1 MAIAHLYRLVP
12 TALFYV
18 HPNIFILNWTSYVQ
32 FLGWHIISPLSPFI
46 FDLDLLEEVPGPWV
60 SKNRMMLHSRRQ
72 EDVQEL
78 QDRSSCYSVQEEVLE
93 DEQVDGAAVSSAQV
107 VKMHKDDQHQW
118 TEIHNP
124 LPMPSMDDDR
134 HYHQIPL

>member
-1 MAIAHLYRLVP
+1 MDFLCSI
-12 TALFYV
+12 
-18 HPNIFILNWTSYVQ
+18 
-32 FLGWHIISPLSPFI
+32 LGWHIVSPLSPFI

-93 DEQVDGAAVSSAQV
+93 DEEVDGAGVSAAQV

>member
-1 MAIAHLYRLVP
+1 
-12 TALFYV
+12 
-18 HPNIFILNWTSYVQ
+18 
-32 FLGWHIISPLSPFI
+32 
-46 FDLDLLEEVPGPWV
+46 
-60 SKNRMMLHSRRQ
+60 MLHSRRQ

-93 DEQVDGAAVSSAQV
+93 DEEVAGAAVSAAQV
-107 VKMHKDDQHQW
+107 VKMHKDDQHHW

-124 LPMPSMDDDR
+124 LPLPSMDDDR